1 MPAEGSNGGMFET
14 GLHLGGRF
22 FLFARVVYVSMMIDL
37 SSTNRTNFVKASCRG
52 TSRGL

>member
-14 GLHLGGRF
+14 GLHRGGRF

-37 SSTNRTNFVKASCRG
+37 SSTSRTNFVKASCRG
-52 TSRGL
+52 ASRGL

>member
-1 MPAEGSNGGMFET
+1 MAECLKPASISAAG
-14 GLHLGGRF
+14 F

-37 SSTNRTNFVKASCRG
+37 SSTSRTNFVKASCRG